1 MPDDTPY
8 GTALAEA
15 VAEHLKSG
23 HYYLYKHRDY
33 CGVGL
38 TYEEAHSRFAM
49 GMAMDGGMA
58 PETTWA
64 ATDSRSATEEFVCWL
79 AEQSD
84 STLHGDGWAAGNQR
98 LTRGRL
104 LASLPGDVVAE
115 LGKAVPSIAV
125 WAARKAEYDA
135 AKKLAAEKAAKE
147 NAEREA
153 AAALAAKE
161 KKEAD
166 AAARVAKQDQGR
178 QTDLATDD
186 TKLEG
191 MSKKEVVALIQR
203 VAPPDS
209 ALVQSNIRVLMSPMS
224 TKEQV
229 VALWKQVQA
238 AAA

>member
-1 MPDDTPY
+1 MADDKPY

-23 HYYLYKHRDY
+23 HYYVYEHRDY

-38 TYEEAHSRFAM
+38 QYEEARSRFSM
-49 GMAMDGGMA
+49 GMAMDGCMA
-58 PETTWA
+58 AETTWA
-64 ATDSRSATEEFVCWL
+64 ATDNRSATDEFVCWL

-84 STLHGDGWAAGNQR
+84 STLHGDGNQR
-98 LTRGRL
+98 LTRARL
-104 LASLPGDVVAE
+104 LASLPGDVVAK
-115 LGKAVPSIAV
+115 LVAADPAVAG
-125 WAARKAEYDA
+125 WAARKAEKDA
-135 AKKLAAEKAAKE
+135 AEKLAAERAAKE
-147 NAEREA
+147 KAEREA

-166 AAARVAKQDQGR
+166 AAAKVARQDQER

-191 MSKKEVVALIQR
+191 MSKQEVVALVKR

-209 ALVQSNIRVLMSPMS
+209 ALVQSNIRVIMSPMS

-238 AAA
+238 AAT